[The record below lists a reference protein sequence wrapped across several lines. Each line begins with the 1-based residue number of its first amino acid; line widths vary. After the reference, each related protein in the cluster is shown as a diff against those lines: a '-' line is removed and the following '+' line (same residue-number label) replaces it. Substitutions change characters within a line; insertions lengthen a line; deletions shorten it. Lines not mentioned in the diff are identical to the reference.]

1 MSRIYEALQRADI
14 ERKAAQKAGV
24 PELPEA
30 FSAAGEELVPV
41 GAEELLEN
49 ISLCPWTPTMAS
61 LPTLGERGDTIEQ
74 FRSLRSHIHQ
84 LRSQAPLKTVL
95 ISSGMPAEGKT
106 LVAVNL
112 AMTLAR
118 NKNNGILLID
128 ADLRRPS
135 LHGILGAPST
145 PGLADYLSG
154 TAEIGD
160 ILQQNQNPTVV
171 VEGHVIT
178 IPEITFIPGGT
189 VGENSSELL
198 AGQRLKELI
207 ATLSPHFD
215 WILIDSPPVLAFA
228 DAIDIA
234 RNADGVLLVARGGST
249 PYDVAQRAQAG
260 FSNSRI
266 LGFVLNAVREIPRNS
281 AYYYNY
287 NYSYH
292 YAPESTGTGSPG
304 RKDKRR

>member
-1 MSRIYEALQRADI
+1 
-14 ERKAAQKAGV
+14 
-24 PELPEA
+24 
-30 FSAAGEELVPV
+30 
-41 GAEELLEN
+41 
-49 ISLCPWTPTMAS
+49 
-61 LPTLGERGDTIEQ
+61 
-74 FRSLRSHIHQ
+74 
-84 LRSQAPLKTVL
+84 
-95 ISSGMPAEGKT
+95 
-106 LVAVNL
+106 
-112 AMTLAR
+112 MTLAR